1 MSGPAIPGAEFRPGP
16 AGRGTVLDVK
26 VVPGASRSRIV
37 GAHGSGIRVQV
48 AAPPERGRANEE
60 LCRVLAEALGVRRAD
75 VAVVRGE
82 ASPRKTVHVIT
93 LSPEEVARR
102 LSER

>member
-1 MSGPAIPGAEFRPGP
+1 MSGPAIPAASFGAGPG
-16 AGRGTVLDVK
+16 GRGTLFDVK
-26 VVPGASRSRIV
+26 VVPGASRSRVV

-60 LCRVLAEALGVRRAD
+60 LCRLLAEALGVRRSD
-75 VAVVRGE
+75 VVVVRGE
-82 ASPRKTVHVIT
+82 ASPRKTVHVAS

-102 LSER
+102 LAEG

>member
-1 MSGPAIPGAEFRPGP
+1 MSSPAIQAVPGP
-16 AGRGTVLDVK
+16 GGRGALLDVK
-26 VVPGASRSRIV
+26 VVPGASRSRIA

-60 LCRVLAEALGVRRAD
+60 LRRVVAEALGVRTAD
-75 VAVVRGE
+75 VVVLRGE
-82 ASPRKTVHVIT
+82 TSPRKTLHVLT

-102 LSER
+102 LGDG